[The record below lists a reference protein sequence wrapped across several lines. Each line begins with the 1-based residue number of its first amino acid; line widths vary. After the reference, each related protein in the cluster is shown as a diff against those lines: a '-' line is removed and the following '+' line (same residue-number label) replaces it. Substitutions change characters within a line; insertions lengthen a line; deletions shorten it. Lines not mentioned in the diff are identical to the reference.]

1 VINAFLFLLS
11 RSFANRT
18 KARLKRLKKPKYLI
32 GAIFGFIYLYAY
44 FFQFIFFGRR
54 RGTGTGGFELDESI
68 FPLIGMVMLFVTVLS
83 AWIFPRARA
92 ALVFSEAEIAFLFPA
107 PVSRRTLIHF
117 KLLRSQ
123 VAILFTVLLLTLL
136 TGKLFVNSQAWMR
149 MLGWWVILSTL
160 GLHFLGASFA
170 RTLLMERGISTW
182 TRRIAVLVTLAALV
196 TLTVVWAQKSLPVPA
211 MENVADWKAWRDYAR
226 TLFATPPLS
235 YLLFPFQIVLAPYF
249 ASTPLEFGQA
259 MLPALGVIALH
270 YLWVIRSNVAFE
282 EASLELSR
290 RIAERVASVREGKSL
305 GAKPQKGQ
313 RAPFRLSPCGP
324 APFAFLWKN
333 LINARAS
340 FRARTLLIVLIPVIV
355 FGATMGGAGARS
367 MAVVNAASM
376 LLLMLFFWSLLIGSQ
391 FVRCDFRQD
400 LGAMDVLKLYPLR
413 GWQVVAGELCAP
425 LVILTVVQWL
435 LVITIGVFTTVGGT
449 GMLPRLP
456 IEWLAATAIIAPFW
470 NGLALLIP
478 NAAVLMFPGWFQT
491 RVDTPQGI
499 EVAGQRLLL
508 LFGQMIVIG
517 VAVLPAGLAFALGFA
532 PLQMAG
538 AGVWAAFAG
547 AAAASIA
554 LGAEIV
560 LGIWLVGKL
569 FDRFDLAAEQGG

>member
-1 VINAFLFLLS
+1 MINAFLFLLS
-11 RSFANRT
+11 RSFANRM

-32 GAIFGFIYLYAY
+32 GALFGFIYLCAY
-44 FFQFIFFGRR
+44 FFQFVFFGRR
-54 RGTGTGGFELDESI
+54 FEFDESI
-68 FPLIGMVMLFVTVLS
+68 FPLIGMLMLFLTVLS
-83 AWIFPRARA
+83 AWIFPHARA

-107 PVSRRTLIHF
+107 PVSRRMLIHF

-123 VAILFTVLLLTLL
+123 IAIFFTVLLLTLI
-136 TGKLFVNSQAWMR
+136 TGRLFANSHAWMR

-170 RTLLMERGISTW
+170 RTLLTERGISTW
-182 TRRIAVLVTLAALV
+182 TRRIVLLVTLAALV
-196 TLTVVWAQKSLPVPA
+196 TLTLVWAQKTLPVPA

-226 TLFATPPLS
+226 ALFATPPLS
-235 YLLFPFQIVLAPYF
+235 YLLFPFQIVLAPF
-249 ASTPLEFGQA
+249 IASTPLEFGNA

-290 RIAERVASVREGKSL
+290 RFAQRVASAHEGKSL
-305 GAKPQKGQ
+305 GAKPKKGQ
-313 RAPFRLSPCGP
+313 RAPFRLSPLGP

-340 FRARTLLIVLIPVIV
+340 FRARTLLIVLIPFLV
-355 FGATMGGAGARS
+355 FGGVMGGTGMRGA
-367 MAVVNAASM
+367 AFVNAASM

-413 GWQVVAGELCAP
+413 GWQVVAGEVCAP
-425 LVILTVVQWL
+425 VVILTVVQWL
-435 LVITIGVFTTVGGT
+435 LLITLGVFTTAGGR
-449 GMLPRLP
+449 GLMPRLP
-456 IEWLAATAIIAPFW
+456 FEWFVATAIIAPFW

-491 RVDTPQGI
+491 RVDAPQGI

-517 VAVLPAGLAFALGFA
+517 VAVLPAGLAFALGFV

-538 AGVWAAFAG
+538 TGVLGAFAG

-554 LGAEIV
+554 LAGEIA